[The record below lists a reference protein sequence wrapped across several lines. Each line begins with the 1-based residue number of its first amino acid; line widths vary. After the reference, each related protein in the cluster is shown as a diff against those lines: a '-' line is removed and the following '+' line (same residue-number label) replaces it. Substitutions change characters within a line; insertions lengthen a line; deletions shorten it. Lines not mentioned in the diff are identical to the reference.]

1 MRWPSLVYGR
11 VLLKLRT
18 PKEYRRFKSF
28 SHRQF
33 IGDSHNGS
41 AGAFEALCGG
51 SIPSSPTIFT
61 MQEAHII
68 INKLIESIK
77 TIDSNKAIPNLI
89 KDIDKHVQDAYSEL
103 YKYKEQKSVYKPLN
117 DNKRGHCC

>member
-1 MRWPSLVYGR
+1 
-11 VLLKLRT
+11 
-18 PKEYRRFKSF
+18 
-28 SHRQF
+28 
-33 IGDSHNGS
+33 
-41 AGAFEALCGG
+41 
-51 SIPSSPTIFT
+51 
-61 MQEAHII
+61 MQKVDII

-77 TIDSNKAIPNLI
+77 SIDPSQQIPHLV